1 MRRDTKKKQIT
12 PTIHNHKTKNQ
23 HGKKHESNKTR
34 KNGKNEKRKNKTK
47 GKHRKMDHTLP
58 ATVTNSE
65 NAELTY
71 MSSSSLN

>member
-1 MRRDTKKKQIT
+1 MRRDTAKNKQQQNNINRPQQKNNTTKPASNKKRKKK
-12 PTIHNHKTKNQ
+12 
-23 HGKKHESNKTR
+23 
-34 KNGKNEKRKNKTK
+34 KRNK